1 MGNRGRGVGSLCCEL
16 SSLAER
22 RVASKLKRGKRSSQ
36 EEKRKKRTVKKQSE
50 GRKNIREV
58 IRMFLE
64 GFSIVSMIILMI
76 P

>member
-1 MGNRGRGVGSLCCEL
+1 MGNRGRGVGSLSCEL

-50 GRKNIREV
+50 GRKKHKGGDSYV
-58 IRMFLE
+58 PG
-64 GFSIVSMIILMI
+64 GF
-76 P
+76 